1 MAFAT
6 AGRDKFSNLLQA
18 VARCGVMEAQWNQS
32 KVCMSDDTRQ
42 IVKGS
47 AASVLN
53 PARDGN
59 PALPAALGTARENQ
73 VWDIT
78 VLPGDGIGP
87 EVMVE
92 GLKVLAAVESL
103 LTGVEFKLSHHPVG
117 AAEYLRNGNPLPEK
131 TFAACEQADA
141 ILLGAMGL
149 PSVRWPDGKEMT
161 PQIDLRERLD
171 LYNGVRPIKLY
182 HESHTPL
189 KTCGAGE
196 IDFVI
201 VRESTEGLFSSRL
214 SKRGD
219 NGEVTDMM
227 RITHKSTER
236 VCRAAFNLARQRR
249 KHITCV
255 DKANVL
261 PSMAFFRSVFDEVA
275 RDYPDVQTDHVYVD
289 AAALYLVQKPQQFD
303 VLVTENMFGDIL
315 SDLAAGLVGGMGMA
329 PSADIGDQ
337 HAVFQPSHGSAPDI
351 AGKGIANPIATI
363 LSVALMLDWLGH
375 PETRRGAALIRRA
388 VETALAN
395 PDNRTRDLG
404 RQLTTSQMAD
414 AVLRAL
420 ELAAS

>member
-1 MAFAT
+1 MLDSKNDLGGDVGGIHA
-6 AGRDKFSNLLQA
+6 A
-18 VARCGVMEAQWNQS
+18 VAVDRDAVERCDWEIA
-32 KVCMSDDTRQ
+32 
-42 IVKGS
+42 
-47 AASVLN
+47 
-53 PARDGN
+53 
-59 PALPAALGTARENQ
+59 
-73 VWDIT
+73 

-87 EVMVE
+87 EVMAE
-92 GLKVLAAVESL
+92 GVRVLRAVETI
-103 LTGVEFKLSHHPVG
+103 LTGVEFKLAEHPVG

-131 TFAACEQADA
+131 SFAACEQADA
-141 ILLGAMGL
+141 ILLGAMGI
-149 PSVRWPDGKEMT
+149 PNVRWPDGKEMT

-189 KTCGAGE
+189 KNFGAGE

-214 SKRGD
+214 SKRGT
-219 NGEVTDMM
+219 NGEVTDVM
-227 RITHKSTER
+227 RITHKGTER

-249 KHITCV
+249 KNVACV

-261 PSMAFFRSVFDEVA
+261 PSMAYFRSIFDSVA
-275 RDYPDVQTDHVYVD
+275 KEYPDVKTEHVYVD
-289 AAALYLVQKPQQFD
+289 AAALFLVQKPHRFD

-363 LSVALMLDWLGH
+363 LSVALMLEWFDH
-375 PETRRGAALIRRA
+375 PETKRGAELIRAA
-388 VETALAN
+388 VEKVMSN
-395 PDNRTRDLG
+395 PLNRTADLG
-404 RQLTTSQMAD
+404 GNVSTRQMGDLVVSNLVRTP
-414 AVLRAL
+414 
-420 ELAAS
+420 